1 MSNPNLFKPG
11 QTVFC
16 IETIR
21 NACIFQ
27 GDKCTI
33 KAVIEEDNETFLS
46 FLEFPGNWYAYRFV
60 PVSENISPQQKL
72 DQLKK
77 YFESGNGISVD
88 RATIKASDFWAI
100 YNS

>member
-1 MSNPNLFKPG
+1 MSNQNLFKPG
-11 QTVFC
+11 QTVLC
-16 IETIR
+16 VGPVR
-21 NACIFQ
+21 NAGIFK

-33 KAVIEEDNETFLS
+33 RDVIEENNETFLS
-46 FLEFPGNWYAYRFV
+46 FLEFPGNWYASRFI